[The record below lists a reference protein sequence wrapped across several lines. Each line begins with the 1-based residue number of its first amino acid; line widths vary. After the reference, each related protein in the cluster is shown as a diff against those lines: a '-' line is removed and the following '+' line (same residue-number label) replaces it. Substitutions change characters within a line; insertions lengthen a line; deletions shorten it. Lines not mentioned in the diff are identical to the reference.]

1 MNKYVLNRFARVA
14 IAAVLV
20 VVMWIFQYYPELV
33 DFKFWIG
40 FVVVLCI
47 LVYMVSMVVTLA
59 KKVSDY
65 EKKETERLKAE
76 AERLGGLTEKAGE

>member
-1 MNKYVLNRFARVA
+1 MSKYVLNRFARVA

-59 KKVSDY
+59 KKVSDL
-65 EKKETERLKAE
+65 EKRETERLKAD
-76 AERLGGLTEKAGE
+76 AERLASSTEKAEE